1 MGLWWQSVGL
11 TAPLDAWSSGTAAH
25 MAKAEWKAT
34 CQRSINR
41 LDHLRDEEA
50 LSLLPIAGGLP
61 PVALGL
67 GGIILTSSYSP

>member
-1 MGLWWQSVGL
+1 
-11 TAPLDAWSSGTAAH
+11 